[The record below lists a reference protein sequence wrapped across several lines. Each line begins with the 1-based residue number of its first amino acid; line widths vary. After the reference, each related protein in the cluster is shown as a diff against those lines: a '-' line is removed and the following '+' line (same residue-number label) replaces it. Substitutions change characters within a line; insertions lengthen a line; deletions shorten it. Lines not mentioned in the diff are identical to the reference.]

1 MFLLQTKKAWTKLVS
16 TRVVDREL
24 RERIGRRKYHQHMEQ
39 NPSASDLGF
48 GTFIHLNRDN
58 LTTAKYIQGDV
69 CSVNVYNAISSGKAQ
84 NCSRTVA
91 RTLLL
96 TISLK

>member
-24 RERIGRRKYHQHMEQ
+24 RERIGRRKYRQHMEQ

-48 GTFIHLNRDN
+48 GTFIKANPI
-58 LTTAKYIQGDV
+58 TADDIIDTYSHGNEVRIP
-69 CSVNVYNAISSGKAQ
+69 
-84 NCSRTVA
+84 R
-91 RTLLL
+91 
-96 TISLK
+96 